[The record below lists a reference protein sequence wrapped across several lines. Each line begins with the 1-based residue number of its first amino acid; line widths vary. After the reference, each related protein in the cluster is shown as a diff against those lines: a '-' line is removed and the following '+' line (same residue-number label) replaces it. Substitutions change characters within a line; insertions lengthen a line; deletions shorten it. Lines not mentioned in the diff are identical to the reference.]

1 MYELPVGSSVT
12 AFSQDHS
19 PAGHL
24 TYVRTGC
31 LTWIAAAIPAA
42 GSRHRC
48 YSVPTTSA
56 WRRACRLAGCPQRL
70 HLVQQTF
77 LAKSPSNL
85 GHHPDCFSAT
95 RGPARRATARRPASE
110 ARDAAHA
117 LSIRSMRMRTRR
129 EEPRACARAER
140 GAHARLHRQP
150 APASASRR
158 PRARH
163 AQGVLYRTGCCEWRS
178 CAVAAP
184 GSRRT
189 HNTHEQP
196 SKHAKRAQGRG
207 PRAEMEP
214 VAGTTCY
221 SYAEARPATLRR
233 APFFVVW
240 RAASLAYTPC
250 SEATRCRLPLSAP
263 APRRV
268 ARASA
273 PLLPLALPATHE
285 RRSSSTGGAA

>member
-117 LSIRSMRMRTRR
+117 LSIRSMRMRKRRGKNRVRARGRNEGRTHACIVSLRPQAPRAAPARATRR
-129 EEPRACARAER
+129 VCFTGRAAASGAAALWRRQGQGARTTHTNSRANTRR
-140 GAHARLHRQP
+140 GRRGVGLARRWSQWP
-150 APASASRR
+150 
-158 PRARH
+158 
-163 AQGVLYRTGCCEWRS
+163 
-178 CAVAAP
+178 
-184 GSRRT
+184 
-189 HNTHEQP
+189 
-196 SKHAKRAQGRG
+196 
-207 PRAEMEP
+207 
-214 VAGTTCY
+214 
-221 SYAEARPATLRR
+221 ARPATRTLRHD
-233 APFFVVW
+233 
-240 RAASLAYTPC
+240 
-250 SEATRCRLPLSAP
+250 
-263 APRRV
+263 
-268 ARASA
+268 
-273 PLLPLALPATHE
+273 LL
-285 RRSSSTGGAA
+285 R